1 MSGGAI
7 AAIVIMVLLAFV
19 AAIGVFVLWKTRP
32 NEVRKFFRLKEME
45 MTETSRSGANPS
57 GNPGL

>member
-1 MSGGAI
+1 MGGGAI

-19 AAIGVFVLWKTRP
+19 AVVGFFVLWKTRP
-32 NEVRKFFRLKEME
+32 NEVRKFLRLKNID